1 MQGTTEMREKPM
13 ETDSVSPVG
22 VDVEL
27 VPLKVQP
34 LDVDAFEP
42 FGKVIRQGTAGY
54 PDIDGD
60 SCVVLLELEKNKT
73 DLLWNVIA
81 YHHDYNQ
88 IFIPLINPLVMCV
101 TPIPTPA
108 ASGDGMTVDY
118 EATRA
123 FLVNVGEAVELKR
136 GVGHNAIPATDQGC
150 RFITVT
156 RRLPEE
162 LERMLISKEVDNDI
176 EEFDV
181 PGNELI
187 NLPKQD
193 GRAFLIEV

>member
-1 MQGTTEMREKPM
+1 MVDTATEVQLPA
-13 ETDSVSPVG
+13 
-22 VDVEL
+22 DVEL
-27 VPLKVQP
+27 VNLKVEP
-34 LDVDAFEP
+34 LDAEAFEP
-42 FGKVIRQGTAGY
+42 FGKVIREGTAGY

-60 SCVVLLELEKNKT
+60 ACVVMLTSNKR
-73 DLLWNVIA
+73 DSLWNVIA

-88 IFIPLINPLVMCV
+88 TFIPIINPLLVCV
-101 TPIPTPA
+101 TPVPVP
-108 ASGDGMTVDY
+108 SKDGERMIVDY
-118 EATRA
+118 DATRA

-136 GVGHNAIPATDQGC
+136 GVGHNAIPATDQGV

-156 RRLPEE
+156 RRIPEE

-187 NLPKQD
+187 NLPRQD
-193 GRAFLIEV
+193 GRAFFIEPTEALA

>member
-1 MQGTTEMREKPM
+1 MVDTQTEHQLPE
-13 ETDSVSPVG
+13 
-22 VDVEL
+22 DVEL
-27 VPLKVQP
+27 VSLKVEP
-34 LDVDAFEP
+34 LDVEAFEP
-42 FGKVIRQGTAGY
+42 FGKVIREGTAGY

-60 SCVVLLELEKNKT
+60 ACVVMLTSNKR
-73 DLLWNVIA
+73 DSLWNVIA

-88 IFIPLINPLVMCV
+88 TFIPIVNPLVVCV
-101 TPIPTPA
+101 TPIPVP
-108 ASGDGMTVDY
+108 SEDGERMIVDY
-118 EATRA
+118 DATRA

-136 GVGHNAIPATDQGC
+136 GVGHNAIPATDQGV

-156 RRLPEE
+156 RRIPEE

-187 NLPKQD
+187 NLPRQD
-193 GRAFLIEV
+193 GKAFFIESAEVSA

>member
-1 MQGTTEMREKPM
+1 MSDTQTQNPST
-13 ETDSVSPVG
+13 S
-22 VDVEL
+22 DVEL
-27 VPLKVQP
+27 VNLKVEP

-60 SCVVLLELEKNKT
+60 ACVVLLESDKR
-73 DLLWNVIA
+73 DSLWNVIA

-88 IFIPLINPLVMCV
+88 TFIPLVNPMVMCV
-101 TPIPTPA
+101 TPIPVP
-108 ASGDGMTVDY
+108 SDDGERMIVDY
-118 EATRA
+118 DATRA
-123 FLVNVGEAVELKR
+123 FLVEVGQAVEIKR

-156 RRLPEE
+156 RRIPEE
-162 LERMLISKEVDNDI
+162 LERILISKAVDNDI

-193 GRAFLIEV
+193 GRAFFVEAAGVVG